1 MVDELIKLIKKEAYL
16 LPMAVCLFLVP
27 LFWNPFLGNPFT
39 QGKEILMKSAVLAT
53 VMVCTAILFF
63 RKQTRIRAFWKSP
76 LFLLLTA
83 GAVVVAASTAFSP
96 TPLIAFFGTY
106 GRGFGFFTQAY
117 LFVFLVYCAVALK
130 GNDVLRI
137 VRFVFVV
144 AAIAALYGLLQ
155 KAGIDPL
162 FSGYNTNIFEGRIFS
177 FLGNPGY
184 LGQYLLLGILCGIY
198 CFLEAKQRRS
208 KIIFGITLLFM
219 LAALWFAQTRT
230 SVFALL
236 ICFILAGARYRKEIG
251 AVLKK
256 KSTRR
261 NMLAGLGI
269 TAMIALFFL
278 LPQSRF
284 SFSEES
290 LRSVNSRME
299 IWKGAVNL
307 IQKHPW
313 LGYGQETFSIY
324 SPEIITK
331 QFLTLEEDLNLSID
345 RIHNETLEVAFSYGV
360 FAVLLYFFV
369 FGYLVRKFF
378 QTRSREVGL
387 LTLLVITNFIQNQF
401 SFSDISISLLM
412 AFCLG
417 GIVMHEL
424 NPFDMKKITST
435 PVPAGII
442 ALCVLAAGYFA
453 FENTIY
459 RPLVSQLAY
468 AESVRN
474 YSVSYDVAVNEH
486 KKATLFTPNYS
497 ELWFD
502 LMFLD
507 PSSMGRAL
515 ENIERIEGK
524 TGNLLAWKG
533 NYYRE
538 SDPEKAGQYYLQALE
553 KNPYYPN
560 WIRTYADMLYKN
572 GDYENALALYKIYL
586 DAVPDFWK
594 WKDSLSE
601 HTQKEQKSYRIFF
614 KNVPDFWKTVER
626 VEELENGLKTTIQE

>member
-1 MVDELIKLIKKEAYL
+1 MVDQLIKLIKKEAYL
-16 LPMAVCLFLVP
+16 LPIAVCLFLVP

-39 QGKEILMKSAVLAT
+39 QGKEILMKTMVLAT
-53 VMVCTAILFF
+53 VTASAAILVY
-63 RKQTRIRAFWKSP
+63 RKQIRVRASWKSP
-76 LFLLLTA
+76 LFVLLTA
-83 GAVVVAASTAFSP
+83 GAAVVAASTAFSP
-96 TPLIAFFGTY
+96 TPVIALFGTY
-106 GRGFGFFTQAY
+106 GRGFGFFTQTY
-117 LFVFLVYCAVALK
+117 LFVFLVYCTVAFK
-130 GNDVLRI
+130 GKDVSRI
-137 VRFVFVV
+137 VCFVFVV

-184 LGQYLLLGILCGIY
+184 LGQYLLLGILCGMY
-198 CFLEAKQRRS
+198 CFFEAKQKRS
-208 KIIFGITLLFM
+208 KIIFGITLLSM
-219 LAALWFAQTRT
+219 LVALWFAQTRT
-230 SVFALL
+230 SVFALG
-236 ICFILAGARYRKEIG
+236 ICLLLTGARYWKEIG
-251 AVLKK
+251 EVVRK
-256 KSTRR
+256 KSFRLR
-261 NMLAGLGI
+261 LLAGLG
-269 TAMIALFFL
+269 TVAVIAGLFL

-284 SFSEES
+284 SLSEES

-299 IWKGAVNL
+299 IWKGAIHL

-345 RIHNETLEVAFSYGV
+345 RIHNETLEVAFSYGI
-360 FAVLLYFFV
+360 FAVVMYLLV

-378 QTRSREVGL
+378 LTRSREVGL
-387 LTLLVITNFIQNQF
+387 LTLLVIANFIQNQF
-401 SFSDISISLLM
+401 SFSDISISLLI

-417 GIVMHEL
+417 GIIADEL
-424 NPFDMKKITST
+424 KIADTKKVSVP
-435 PVPAGII
+435 PVLAGII

-474 YSVSYDVAVNEH
+474 YSVSYEVAVHEH
-486 KKATLFTPNYS
+486 KKAILFTPNYS
-497 ELWFD
+497 ELWYD
-502 LMFLD
+502 LIFLD

-515 ENIERIEGK
+515 ENIERIEGN

-594 WKDSLSE
+594 WKDRLGE

-626 VEELENGLKTTIQE
+626 VEELENGLKTTNQG